1 MLRRGV
7 LLVAV
12 SLALALAGCG
22 GRMTAPPS
30 PVKAGYNPAE
40 LIDPAGAA
48 VAEHNVDMK
57 DFFALAERVR
67 RERRPAVVPPPKNV
81 LALSGG
87 GVYGSYC
94 AGVLVG
100 WTTAGT
106 RPTFDVVTGISTGA
120 LIAPLAFLGSEYD
133 GELQQV
139 YTTLKNKDVFRL
151 KKTLRSLLSES
162 LADSGPLAG
171 KIEEMVTPAL
181 LAAVAAEHRRGRRL
195 YVGTTELESRR
206 AVIWDL
212 GEIAARGTP
221 EDLALFRKVL
231 LASAA
236 IPGFFP
242 PVRIPVTVD
251 GKKLE
256 ERHVDGGVSN
266 SLFFRPP
273 VPPPD
278 ADCRSAGQ
286 VKAALYGT
294 NVYALV
300 AGKMYADSSEVSRR
314 ALTIAAN
321 SISTLIYSQTRG
333 DLLKLYMA
341 CVLTGMNYYV
351 ASIPA
356 EFPATTSSTDFDPT
370 EMARLF
376 AEGVRQVGCGTAFRT
391 TPPGLEPGEGS
402 FLRVGTALVRRDVA
416 GGARVSP
423 QAQPAALF
431 PLLGNGTGPLIPF
444 SPQPVEK

>member
-1 MLRRGV
+1 MLRRWFF
-7 LLVAV
+7 LVAA
-12 SLALALAGCG
+12 ALALASGGCG
-22 GRMTAPPS
+22 GRMMAVPS

-40 LIDPAGAA
+40 LIDPAGEAI
-48 VAEHNVDMK
+48 AEHNLDMR
-57 DFFALAERVR
+57 DFYELAERIR
-67 RERRPAVVPPPKNV
+67 HERRPAVVPPPKNV
-81 LALSGG
+81 LVLSGG

-100 WTTAGT
+100 WTKAGT
-106 RPTFDVVTGISTGA
+106 RPSFDVVTGISTGA

-133 GELQQV
+133 DELQQV
-139 YTTLKNKDVFRL
+139 YTTLKNNDVFRL

-162 LADSGPLAG
+162 LADSSPLAN
-171 KIEEMVTPAL
+171 KIEEMVTPEL
-181 LAAVAAEHRRGRRL
+181 LAAVAAEHARGRRL
-195 YVGTTELESRR
+195 YVGTTDLESRR

-212 GEIAARGTP
+212 GEIASRGTAD
-221 EDLALFRKVL
+221 DLALFRKVL

-251 GKKLE
+251 GKRLE

-278 ADCRSAGQ
+278 VDCRCAKS

-294 NVYALV
+294 NVYTLV
-300 AGKMYADSSEVSRR
+300 AGKMYADASEVSRR

-333 DLLKLYMA
+333 DLLKLYTA
-341 CVLTGMNYYV
+341 CVLTGMNYNV

-356 EFPATTSSTDFDPT
+356 EFPSPTSSTDFDPK

-376 AEGVRQVGCGTAFRT
+376 DEGVRQATAGTAFRT
-391 TPPGLEPGEGS
+391 TPPGLERGEGA
-402 FLRVGTALVRRDVA
+402 FLRVGTDLVRRDL
-416 GGARVSP
+416 GGPTPVGP
-423 QAQPAALF
+423 QQRPLPLF
-431 PLLGNGTGPLIPF
+431 PRFGNGMRMPYP
-444 SPQPVEK
+444 PQPVEK